1 MSPPIKEKQNN
12 ELEQL
17 ATSVVLLDKNLNIKY
32 LNPSAEILFQ
42 ISLKKVKDREIS
54 LIFEDIDYL
63 KYRIDKSIQRSST
76 YKEHECQ
83 IKIKDIIKTVTFTV
97 TPYDDDDYE
106 FILEFHGYY
115 FFHILVF
122 CEDSTNYPLV
132 FVNVHFQK

>member
-1 MSPPIKEKQNN
+1 MSPPIKEKENN

-42 ISLKKVKDREIS
+42 ISLKKVKDKNIS
-54 LIFEDIDYL
+54 CIFEDIDYL

-83 IKIKDIIKTVTFTV
+83 IRIKDDIKTVTFTV
-97 TPYDDDDYE
+97 TPYDDR
-106 FILEFHGYY
+106 
-115 FFHILVF
+115 V
-122 CEDSTNYPLV
+122 
-132 FVNVHFQK
+132 